1 MDPARYFER
10 WFQSYCESERSHWLK
25 GTMKAEL
32 KMAAYEA
39 FNEGISFEKTKRE
52 DEDDLAND

>member
-1 MDPARYFER
+1 MDPTRYFDR

-25 GTMKAEL
+25 GTMKTEL

-39 FNEGISFEKTKRE
+39 FNEGISFEKTRRE
-52 DEDDLAND
+52 DEDGLDND

>member
-25 GTMKAEL
+25 GSMKAEFKL
-32 KMAAYEA
+32 AAYEA
-39 FNEGISFEKTKRE
+39 FNEGVSFEKTRE
-52 DEDDLAND
+52 DEDDLADN

>member
-1 MDPARYFER
+1 VDPARYFDR

-25 GTMKAEL
+25 GSMKTEL

-39 FNEGISFEKTKRE
+39 FNEGMAFEKNKE
-52 DEDDLAND
+52 DEDDLANE